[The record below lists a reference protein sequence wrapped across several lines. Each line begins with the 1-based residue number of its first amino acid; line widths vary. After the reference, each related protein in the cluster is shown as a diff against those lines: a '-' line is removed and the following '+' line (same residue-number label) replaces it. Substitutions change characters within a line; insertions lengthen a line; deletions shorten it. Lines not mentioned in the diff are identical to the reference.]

1 MSIYL
6 PISYLACLLLFVIFL
21 VSLKL
26 IIITVI
32 LYLIN
37 KGEGGL
43 IKILHLDSY
52 RVAEQVDV
60 LSFLRGSNQGSKQR
74 LVNAVNDW
82 SNF

>member
-1 MSIYL
+1 M
-6 PISYLACLLLFVIFL
+6 FVNFL